1 VKEHFS
7 SGGVRMTNSKTI
19 VVTGANS
26 GIGASIANH
35 FFASGHRVI
44 SLDLSSASTTRD
56 SGIRSI
62 ICDVTDETSTTLAM
76 NQLRNDFGLIDV
88 LIINA
93 GIVPTWQSTE
103 KIDIADFDRVLRVN
117 LLGSVITL
125 KAAVNHLRSPGASVV
140 MTGSINS
147 WKGDPNI
154 ASYVASKHGVA
165 GLVKSSAMDLG
176 KRGIRVNAVAP
187 GAVLTDALHQRVL
200 NRHDNDEKKAD
211 LYLAH
216 LAATTT
222 ALGRIATIADV
233 VNTVEFLASDKS
245 DAITGQLIH
254 VDGGVL

>member
-1 VKEHFS
+1 
-7 SGGVRMTNSKTI
+7 MTNSKTI

-44 SLDLSSASTTRD
+44 SLDLSSDSTTRD
-56 SGIRSI
+56 PGIRSI
-62 ICDVTDETSTTLAM
+62 ICDVTDENSTTLAM
-76 NQLRNDFGLIDV
+76 NQVRNDFGLIDV
-88 LIINA
+88 LIVNA
-93 GIVPTWQSTE
+93 GVVPTWQSTE
-103 KIDIADFDRVLRVN
+103 KIDISDFDRVLRIN

-187 GAVLTDALHQRVL
+187 GAVLTDALRQRVL

>member
-1 VKEHFS
+1 
-7 SGGVRMTNSKTI
+7 MTNSQVI
-19 VVTGANS
+19 VVTGAHS
-26 GIGASIANH
+26 GIGTSIANH
-35 FFASGHRVI
+35 FSENGEHVI
-44 SLDLSSASTTRD
+44 SLDLKSDST
-56 SGIRSI
+56 SLQAGITSI
-62 ICDVTDETSTTLAM
+62 YCDVTNESSTNWAL
-76 NQLRNDFGLIDV
+76 NQVRSEFGLIDV
-88 LIINA
+88 LVVNA
-93 GIVPTWQSTE
+93 GVVPTWQSTE
-103 KIDIADFDRVLRVN
+103 EMDIADFERVVRIN

-125 KAAVNHLRSPGASVV
+125 KAATKHLRTPGARVV

-154 ASYVASKHGVA
+154 ASYVASKHGIA
-165 GLVKSSAMDLG
+165 GLVKSAAMDLG

-187 GAVLTDALHQRVL
+187 GAVLTDALQKRIL
-200 NRHDNDEKKAD
+200 ERNGNDAGKAD
-211 LYLAH
+211 AYLKQ

>member
-1 VKEHFS
+1 
-7 SGGVRMTNSKTI
+7 MTNSKTI

-35 FFASGHRVI
+35 FFESGHRVI
-44 SLDLSSASTTRD
+44 SLDLSSDSTTRD
-56 SGIRSI
+56 PGIRSI
-62 ICDVTDETSTTLAM
+62 ICDVSDENSTTSAM
-76 NQLRNDFGLIDV
+76 NQVRNDFGLIDV
-88 LIINA
+88 LIVNA
-93 GIVPTWQSTE
+93 GVVPTWQSTE
-103 KIDIADFDRVLRVN
+103 KIDIADFERVLRVN

-125 KAAVNHLRSPGASVV
+125 KAATKHLRSPGASVV

-154 ASYVASKHGVA
+154 ASYVASKHGIA
-165 GLVKSSAMDLG
+165 GVVKSSALDLG

-187 GAVLTDALHQRVL
+187 GAVLTDALRKRVL
-200 NRHDNDEKKAD
+200 ERNNNDASKAD
-211 LYLAH
+211 AYLAQ

-233 VNTVEFLASDKS
+233 VHAVEFLASERS
-245 DAITGQLIH
+245 NAITGQLIN